1 MFFRFKSVSK
11 IKIFVQLP
19 LVWCMSGT
27 MNFRPIVSNNKM
39 NNLANQKFCDSDEI
53 MNRSKSM
60 LNKFLPVSLK
70 NIFISLD
77 LTTKHESLG
86 FRFCQKAVRFTG
98 GLWCFFGVV
107 RKKQSKDIFT
117 GMPTSL
123 GDLGLQYF
131 LLWGGDLKLSKRLDL
146 KRFCRPLDSF
156 SWSLVC
162 WWLWLHNARLK
173 KSSGDCENTQSS
185 PAGKTSNP
193 DESSDMMA
201 GTKNKLRSF
210 RTLHWIKCKLS
221 ICVVFLQLQVY
232 RRFFLFFLFSFT
244 DNIFSSF
251 FNCRS
256 LKQSRKR
263 FWEDPVCHVSSKFQ
277 ALQRN

>member
-1 MFFRFKSVSK
+1 MFEWNNEFSAD
-11 IKIFVQLP
+11 
-19 LVWCMSGT
+19 
-27 MNFRPIVSNNKM
+27 SNNKV
-39 NNLANQKFCDSDEI
+39 NNLANQKFCDSVEI
-53 MNRSKSM
+53 TNRSRSILVSM

-98 GLWCFFGVV
+98 DLWCFFGVV
-107 RKKQSKDIFT
+107 RKKQSKDILT
-117 GMPTSL
+117 GRPTSL
-123 GDLGLQYF
+123 GDLGSQYF

-193 DESSDMMA
+193 DESSDMMP
-201 GTKNKLRSF
+201 GTTTTTKKAPILPHTSLNKVQVINMCCFPTVASLQE
-210 RTLHWIKCKLS
+210 KKLAWVCTDK
-221 ICVVFLQLQVY
+221 II
-232 RRFFLFFLFSFT
+232 FF
-244 DNIFSSF
+244 
-251 FNCRS
+251 
-256 LKQSRKR
+256 
-263 FWEDPVCHVSSKFQ
+263 
-277 ALQRN
+277 